1 MPCEVKTRF
10 VLLYG
15 SQKGQAQSIAEG
27 IAEVAEEHGL
37 VAELSCLENNDK
49 VSVVLLAET
58 EMRKPSSDTIT
69 QQYCVR
75 KSDVAF

>member
-27 IAEVAEEHGL
+27 VAEVAEEHGL
-37 VAELSCLENNDK
+37 VAELGCLNHNDK
-49 VSVVLLAET
+49 VAIAHDNPLT
-58 EMRKPSSDTIT
+58 
-69 QQYCVR
+69 
-75 KSDVAF
+75 